1 MAWTN
6 SRGAELK
13 ERAARVIPGGM
24 YGHESTALL
33 PADFPQFFSR
43 AKGTRLWDADDNC
56 YIDFMCA
63 YGPNLLGYRH
73 PEIEAAAQAQMAR
86 GDTMTGP
93 SEAMVMLAETMVDMI
108 DHADWAMFCK
118 NGTDATSM
126 AAVIARAHTGRS
138 KILVGRG
145 VYHGAAPWWTPGPN
159 GILPEDRGNI
169 VYFRDQDAQSLADVV
184 KTHQGNIAAVFTTPF
199 RHETFR
205 DQSELSVE
213 FALAARKLCD
223 REGAILVLDEVRTG
237 FRLSRGSAW
246 QALGVKPDLT
256 AFGKVVAN
264 GYPISALVG
273 ADKLRDAVQSIY
285 VTGSFWFSAVPMA
298 AAVQT
303 LNLIQS
309 TDYLERLTLAG
320 QLLRDGLDDQAR
332 KYGFSLRQSGPV
344 QMPQI
349 LFDDDPEMRMGFF
362 WTASAVR
369 RGVYLHP
376 YHNMFMNAAMTPA
389 DVEEALVA
397 TEEAFALLRN
407 QDIAH
412 LPLERPA
419 VISRL
424 QKAHLLS
431 TAA

>member
-1 MAWTN
+1 MGWTN
-6 SRGAELK
+6 SKGAELK

-43 AKGTRLWDADDNC
+43 AEGTRLWDADDNS

-73 PEIEAAAQAQMAR
+73 PDVEAAAYAQMER

-93 SEAMVMLAETMVDMI
+93 SEAMVTLAETIVSMI

-138 KILVGRG
+138 KILVGHG
-145 VYHGAAPWWTPGPN
+145 VYHGAAPWWTPGPS
-159 GILPEDRGNI
+159 GILPDDRANI
-169 VYFRDQDAQSLADVV
+169 VYFRDQDSQSLADVA
-184 KTHQGNIAAVFTTPF
+184 KAHQGDIAAVFTTPF

-205 DQSELSVE
+205 DQSDPSAE
-213 FALAARKLCD
+213 FARAARQLCD
-223 REGAILVLDEVRTG
+223 REDAVLVLDEVRTG

-246 QALGVKPDLT
+246 EVLGVKPDLT

-273 ADKLRDAVQSIY
+273 AETLKEAARGIY

-298 AAVQT
+298 AAIKT
-303 LNLIQS
+303 LNLIKS
-309 TDYLERLTLAG
+309 TDYLECLTLAG
-320 QLLRDGLDDQAR
+320 RLFRDGLGKQAQQ
-332 KYGFSLRQSGPV
+332 YGFSLRQTGPV

-349 LFDDDPEMRMGFF
+349 LFEDDPEMRLGYF
-362 WTASAVR
+362 WTSSAIR

-389 DVEEALVA
+389 DVSEALVA
-397 TEEAFALLRN
+397 TEEAFALLRK
-407 QDIAH
+407 QDLAH

-419 VISRL
+419 LVSRL
-424 QKAHLLS
+424 QRAQSLLTVS
-431 TAA
+431 